1 MFSILSTSRLSIVSI
16 FSVLNFY
23 RLILADFC
31 TKPTDV
37 FVDCKG
43 AKAPDGVK
51 KIVSSLLD
59 DEEVDGDVTEAGHAK
74 KTN

>member
-1 MFSILSTSRLSIVSI
+1 M
-16 FSVLNFY
+16 
-23 RLILADFC
+23 ILADFC